1 MSVIVEGI
9 GLGGSAQL
17 DHWIQNFRDK
27 LPPEDAKI
35 HEEQFQ
41 KIFKDEEKR
50 FMENRFKQQLSYN
63 PSTVTE
69 LGL

>member
-27 LPPEDAKI
+27 LPPEDAKM
-35 HEEQFQ
+35 HEERFL

-50 FMENRFKQQLSYN
+50 FRENLYK
-63 PSTVTE
+63 
-69 LGL
+69 

>member
-1 MSVIVEGI
+1 MSVIVTGI

-27 LPPEDAKI
+27 LPPEDANI

-50 FMENRFKQQLSYN
+50 FMGNL
-63 PSTVTE
+63 
-69 LGL
+69 

>member
-35 HEEQFQ
+35 HEKQFQ

-50 FMENRFKQQLSYN
+50 FMGNLFK
-63 PSTVTE
+63 
-69 LGL
+69 